1 MAQGSVDITQV
12 YKSKD
17 TIIVH
22 VTLDLGLGI
31 YRATIHDEACAFSKL
46 KLGKDIGARDSTVLC
61 TYKDGTGSIEDRH
74 GPTGLKLKAPIVR
87 ELVEKLR
94 ALAV

>member
-1 MAQGSVDITQV
+1 MAQGSVEIIHD
-12 YKSKD
+12 SRSGD

-22 VTLDLGLGI
+22 ATLDLGLGI
-31 YRATIHDEACAFSKL
+31 YRMSIHDEACAFSKL